1 MNPRQDYRDGMYQ
14 QTGKGNRPLGA
25 SNMDQTAAIR
35 SGLLGWWLSLTAP
48 PRPLGLVPVA
58 ERERIR
64 KAELTSVSMLAV
76 FVFLVT
82 LVSNSLAD
90 PSTGEAVGTMALG
103 LVLAALL
110 NRTGRTRVAAWLVP
124 TLLMLLI
131 MAAIVQAK
139 GGLRLIWLPAYD
151 LFVLPIF
158 LTSLIADRRSPW
170 VFATIA
176 ITFIIGDFT
185 LQPHAHIT
193 TANANGFDDI
203 AYETNIFSWWGMVNR
218 HVALA
223 FFAGFFGWL
232 GATSVD
238 SAIRRA
244 DRAEELAGLEHAVAE
259 QRRQLE
265 VGAQQL
271 LETHVR
277 VANGDF
283 AARAPVVQ
291 DNILWQVAASLNN
304 LLARLQKSAQS
315 DHQLRR
321 TEDELRRLA
330 GAIDDAQAG
339 RRPIWPAPTGTAA
352 DLIIERIT
360 GRSRQAQP
368 APLMG
373 PSPQL
378 SPQNSRHFPA
388 QPPFSQSPWSPQMP
402 PSAPSMPS
410 QMPSQ
415 MPPPAPSTQGQMPAG
430 APFGPGWVNS
440 GPLAPGSPQQP
451 NAQYPQQPNA
461 QYPQQPNAQYPPQ
474 PPAQRP
480 QQGQEPAESA
490 EPDNPWF
497 APPESEPPSW

>member
-1 MNPRQDYRDGMYQ
+1 VLDFFVQAHAEDV
-14 QTGKGNRPLGA
+14 KA
-25 SNMDQTAAIR
+25 SIGQY
-35 SGLLGWWLSLTAP
+35 G
-48 PRPLGLVPVA
+48 V
-58 ERERIR
+58 
-64 KAELTSVSMLAV
+64 
-76 FVFLVT
+76 
-82 LVSNSLAD
+82 
-90 PSTGEAVGTMALG
+90 
-103 LVLAALL
+103 AALIDRPIAL
-110 NRTGRTRVAAWLVP
+110 QIIVAVVA
-124 TLLMLLI
+124 
-131 MAAIVQAK
+131 
-139 GGLRLIWLPAYD
+139 
-151 LFVLPIF
+151 F
-158 LTSLIADRRSPW
+158 LW
-170 VFATIA
+170 VRGT
-176 ITFIIGDFT
+176 D
-185 LQPHAHIT
+185 
-193 TANANGFDDI
+193 
-203 AYETNIFSWWGMVNR
+203 E
-218 HVALA
+218 
-223 FFAGFFGWL
+223 
-232 GATSVD
+232 
-238 SAIRRA
+238 AIRRA
-244 DRAEELAGLEHAVAE
+244 DRAEELAALEHAVAE

-265 VGAQQL
+265 VGAQQI

-360 GRSRQAQP
+360 GRSRPAQP

-378 SPQNSRHFPA
+378 SPQTSRHFPA
-388 QPPFSQSPWSPQMP
+388 QPPFSQSPWPPQMP

-410 QMPSQ
+410 QMPPS
-415 MPPPAPSTQGQMPAG
+415 APSTQGQMPAG

-440 GPLAPGSPQQP
+440 GPLAPGSPQPNSQFSPQP
-451 NAQYPQQPNA
+451 STQYPPQQPSTQYPPQQPN
-461 QYPQQPNAQYPPQ
+461 
-474 PPAQRP
+474 AQRP

-497 APPESEPPSW
+497 APPESQPPSW

>member
-1 MNPRQDYRDGMYQ
+1 MEPNLLGLGRSRPQSPYMLDPRAEAMRPTWWLRLTSYGWDQNLRTLQERERMRRSRLLSWLLLGIFVVILLLLPLAFGDPG
-14 QTGKGNRPLGA
+14 TLASELIVAVAGVVALALNRRG
-25 SNMDQTAAIR
+25 QVTAA
-35 SGLLGWWLSLTAP
+35 GALLVVILCAAIMSSVASF
-48 PRPLGLVPVA
+48 PLGLTVDSLPVYDLLVIPVVVA
-58 ERERIR
+58 ASVLPRATAFLIAGLNILLIGLDFFLEQHADNLDAVIHDHR
-64 KAELTSVSMLAV
+64 LYPSTSLAV
-76 FVFLVT
+76 
-82 LVSNSLAD
+82 VSLLAR
-90 PSTGEAVGTMALG
+90 PIALQ
-103 LVLAALL
+103 V
-110 NRTGRTRVAAWLVP
+110 
-124 TLLMLLI
+124 I
-131 MAAIVQAK
+131 
-139 GGLRLIWLPAYD
+139 
-151 LFVLPIF
+151 
-158 LTSLIADRRSPW
+158 TSLVAYLW
-170 VFATIA
+170 VRGT
-176 ITFIIGDFT
+176 
-185 LQPHAHIT
+185 
-193 TANANGFDDI
+193 DD
-203 AYETNIFSWWGMVNR
+203 
-218 HVALA
+218 
-223 FFAGFFGWL
+223 
-232 GATSVD
+232 
-238 SAIRRA
+238 AIRRA
-244 DRAEELAGLEHAVAE
+244 DRAEEIARLEHQISD

-265 VGAQQL
+265 VGAQQI

-291 DNILWQVAASLNN
+291 DNMLWQVAASLNN

-373 PSPQL
+373 PPPQL
-378 SPQNSRHFPA
+378 SPQTSRHFPA
-388 QPPFSQSPWSPQMP
+388 QPPMSQSPWSPQMP

-415 MPPPAPSTQGQMPAG
+415 MPPSAPSTQGQMPAT

-451 NAQYPQQPNA
+451 NSQFSPQPNSQFSPQPNTQYPPQQPN
-461 QYPQQPNAQYPPQ
+461 
-474 PPAQRP
+474 AQRP

-497 APPESEPPSW
+497 APPESQPPSW

>member
-1 MNPRQDYRDGMYQ
+1 LQV
-14 QTGKGNRPLGA
+14 
-25 SNMDQTAAIR
+25 I
-35 SGLLGWWLSLTAP
+35 
-48 PRPLGLVPVA
+48 
-58 ERERIR
+58 
-64 KAELTSVSMLAV
+64 
-76 FVFLVT
+76 
-82 LVSNSLAD
+82 
-90 PSTGEAVGTMALG
+90 
-103 LVLAALL
+103 
-110 NRTGRTRVAAWLVP
+110 
-124 TLLMLLI
+124 
-131 MAAIVQAK
+131 
-139 GGLRLIWLPAYD
+139 
-151 LFVLPIF
+151 
-158 LTSLIADRRSPW
+158 TSLVAYLW
-170 VFATIA
+170 VRGT
-176 ITFIIGDFT
+176 
-185 LQPHAHIT
+185 
-193 TANANGFDDI
+193 DD
-203 AYETNIFSWWGMVNR
+203 
-218 HVALA
+218 
-223 FFAGFFGWL
+223 
-232 GATSVD
+232 
-238 SAIRRA
+238 AIRRA
-244 DRAEELAGLEHAVAE
+244 DRAEEIARLEHQISD

-265 VGAQQL
+265 VGAQQI

-378 SPQNSRHFPA
+378 PPQNSRHFPA

-402 PSAPSMPS
+402 QSAPSMPS

-415 MPPPAPSTQGQMPAG
+415 MPPSAPSTQGQMPAG

-440 GPLAPGSPQQP
+440 GPLAPGSPQQF
-451 NAQYPQQPNA
+451 NSQFS
-461 QYPQQPNAQYPPQ
+461 PQQPNAQYPPQ
-474 PPAQRP
+474 SPAQRP

>member
-1 MNPRQDYRDGMYQ
+1 M
-14 QTGKGNRPLGA
+14 A
-25 SNMDQTAAIR
+25 
-35 SGLLGWWLSLTAP
+35 WWLDLTAP
-48 PRPLGLVPVA
+48 PLPNRIVPVA
-58 ERERIR
+58 ERERLR
-64 KAELTSVSMLAV
+64 KAELTSYSILAV
-76 FVFLVT
+76 FLFLIALT
-82 LVSNSLAD
+82 SNSLSD
-90 PSTGEAVGTMALG
+90 PTTAEAVIIMAIG
-103 LVLAALL
+103 LMIAAFL
-110 NRTGRTRVAAWLVP
+110 NRIGRTRTAAYLIP
-124 TLLMLLI
+124 SLLMLLL
-131 MAAIVQAK
+131 AAVVAA
-139 GGLRLIWLPAYD
+139 GPGLDLIALPVYD
-151 LFVLPIF
+151 LFVLPVF
-158 LTSLIADRRSPW
+158 LVSLIGDRRSPW
-170 VFATIA
+170 IFGALAVLFIVVDFTFQPHFVYPLGNGANGKPILFDGVQFEIDNFSAWGTINRHIALNVFAA
-176 ITFIIGDFT
+176 
-185 LQPHAHIT
+185 
-193 TANANGFDDI
+193 
-203 AYETNIFSWWGMVNR
+203 
-218 HVALA
+218 
-223 FFAGFFGWL
+223 FFGWL
-232 GATSVD
+232 GARSVD
-238 SAIRRA
+238 NAIARA
-244 DRAEELAGLEHAVAE
+244 DRAEELAALEHAVAE

-265 VGAQQL
+265 VGAQQI

-378 SPQNSRHFPA
+378 PPQNSRHFPA

-402 PSAPSMPS
+402 QSAPSMPS

-415 MPPPAPSTQGQMPAG
+415 MPPSAPSTQGQMPAG

-440 GPLAPGSPQQP
+440 GPLAPGSPQQF
-451 NAQYPQQPNA
+451 NSQFS
-461 QYPQQPNAQYPPQ
+461 PQQPNAQYPPQ
-474 PPAQRP
+474 SPAQRP

-497 APPESEPPSW
+497 APPESQPPSW

>member
-1 MNPRQDYRDGMYQ
+1 MNPRLDRD
-14 QTGKGNRPLGA
+14 A
-25 SNMDQTAAIR
+25 AAITPPN
-35 SGLLGWWLSLTAP
+35 WWLRAVSSGWQKPART
-48 PRPLGLVPVA
+48 RA
-58 ERERIR
+58 ERELLRRSRLAGWVILGILVVTVLLIPGGLS
-64 KAELTSVSMLAV
+64 APATLTAIVIVDVGLAISVILNRRG
-76 FVFLVT
+76 LVT
-82 LVSNSLAD
+82 AAGSVLSLLISGAILYAVA
-90 PSTGEAVGTMALG
+90 STGNLS
-103 LVLAALL
+103 
-110 NRTGRTRVAAWLVP
+110 
-124 TLLMLLI
+124 LI
-131 MAAIVQAK
+131 Y
-139 GGLRLIWLPAYD
+139 LPAYD
-151 LFVLPIF
+151 LFVLSVVVAASVISGGAAF
-158 LTSLIADRRSPW
+158 GFAALNVSLIVLDFFVQAHAEDVKASIAQYGVAALIDRPIALQIIVAVVAFLW
-170 VFATIA
+170 VR
-176 ITFIIGDFT
+176 GSD
-185 LQPHAHIT
+185 
-193 TANANGFDDI
+193 
-203 AYETNIFSWWGMVNR
+203 E
-218 HVALA
+218 
-223 FFAGFFGWL
+223 
-232 GATSVD
+232 
-238 SAIRRA
+238 AIRRA
-244 DRAEELAGLEHAVAE
+244 DRAEELAALEHAVAE

-291 DNILWQVAASLNN
+291 DNMLWQVAASLNN
-304 LLARLQKSAQS
+304 LLARLQKSAQA

-388 QPPFSQSPWSPQMP
+388 QPPFSQSPWPPQMP

-415 MPPPAPSTQGQMPAG
+415 MPPSAPSTQGQMPAG

-451 NAQYPQQPNA
+451 NSQFSPQPNP
-461 QYPQQPNAQYPPQ
+461 QFSPQQPNAQYPPQ

-497 APPESEPPSW
+497 APPESQPPSW

>member
-1 MNPRQDYRDGMYQ
+1 MNPRLVQDAASA
-14 QTGKGNRPLGA
+14 RPP
-25 SNMDQTAAIR
+25 N
-35 SGLLGWWLSLTAP
+35 WWLRMVSSGWEKPART
-48 PRPLGLVPVA
+48 RA
-58 ERERIR
+58 ERELVRRSRLAGWVILGILMVTVLLLPGGIS
-64 KAELTSVSMLAV
+64 APATLTAIVIVDVGLAISAILNRRG
-76 FVFLVT
+76 LVT
-82 LVSNSLAD
+82 AAGSVLALLISGAILYAVA
-90 PSTGEAVGTMALG
+90 STGNLS
-103 LVLAALL
+103 
-110 NRTGRTRVAAWLVP
+110 
-124 TLLMLLI
+124 LI
-131 MAAIVQAK
+131 Y
-139 GGLRLIWLPAYD
+139 LPAYD
-151 LFVLPIF
+151 LFVLSVVVAASVISGGAAF
-158 LTSLIADRRSPW
+158 WFAGLNVGLIALDFFVQAHAEDVKASIAQYGAAALIDRPIALQIIVAVVAFLW
-170 VFATIA
+170 VRGT
-176 ITFIIGDFT
+176 D
-185 LQPHAHIT
+185 
-193 TANANGFDDI
+193 
-203 AYETNIFSWWGMVNR
+203 E
-218 HVALA
+218 
-223 FFAGFFGWL
+223 
-232 GATSVD
+232 
-238 SAIRRA
+238 AIRRA
-244 DRAEELAGLEHAVAE
+244 DRAEELAALEHAVAE

-277 VANGDF
+277 VSNGEF
-283 AARAPVVQ
+283 GARAPVVQ

-304 LLARLQKSAQS
+304 LLARLQKSAQA

-360 GRSRQAQP
+360 GRSRPAQP

-388 QPPFSQSPWSPQMP
+388 QPPFSQSPWPPQMP

-410 QMPSQ
+410 QMP
-415 MPPPAPSTQGQMPAG
+415 PFAPSTQGQMPAG

-440 GPLAPGSPQQP
+440 GPLAPGSPQQFNSSQFSPQP
-451 NAQYPQQPNA
+451 NTQYP
-461 QYPQQPNAQYPPQ
+461 PQQPNAQYPPQ

-497 APPESEPPSW
+497 APPEGQPPSW

>member
-1 MNPRQDYRDGMYQ
+1 MFLIAGIN
-14 QTGKGNRPLGA
+14 
-25 SNMDQTAAIR
+25 
-35 SGLLGWWLSLTAP
+35 
-48 PRPLGLVPVA
+48 VA
-58 ERERIR
+58 FI
-64 KAELTSVSMLAV
+64 
-76 FVFLVT
+76 
-82 LVSNSLAD
+82 LAD
-90 PSTGEAVGTMALG
+90 
-103 LVLAALL
+103 VL
-110 NRTGRTRVAAWLVP
+110 
-124 TLLMLLI
+124 
-131 MAAIVQAK
+131 
-139 GGLRLIWLPAYD
+139 
-151 LFVLPIF
+151 
-158 LTSLIADRRSPW
+158 
-170 VFATIA
+170 
-176 ITFIIGDFT
+176 
-185 LQPHAHIT
+185 LQPHT
-193 TANANGFDDI
+193 GYSLNTPDG
-203 AYETNIFSWWGMVNR
+203 YSL
-218 HVALA
+218 VAKPVILQIILA
-223 FFAGFFGWL
+223 VVSYLWAR
-232 GATSVD
+232 SM
-238 SAIRRA
+238 SRAIGRA
-244 DRAEELAGLEHAVAE
+244 DRAEELAALEHSVAE

-277 VANGDF
+277 VSNGEF
-283 AARAPVVQ
+283 GARAPVVQ

-378 SPQNSRHFPA
+378 PPQPSRHFPA
-388 QPPFSQSPWSPQMP
+388 QMPMSQSPWPPQMP

-415 MPPPAPSTQGQMPAG
+415 MPPFAPSTQGQMPAG
-430 APFGPGWVNS
+430 TPFGPGWVNS

-451 NAQYPQQPNA
+451 NSPFSP
-461 QYPQQPNAQYPPQ
+461 QPNAQYPPQ

-497 APPESEPPSW
+497 APPESQPPNW